1 MGYNFFE
8 NKDCEY
14 YPCHKAERINCL
26 FCFCPLYSTDCG
38 GNCKW
43 IYDRNGKLIKDCS
56 NCIIPHTD
64 GGYEYVIGRLA
75 GKGDKKM
82 EEHMS
87 LEQVIDLDKKYYMN
101 TFGDRISLC
110 FTEGNGIELTS
121 TDGNVYKDFF
131 AGIAVCSLG
140 YNHERL
146 TRELTEQVKQL
157 IHTSSVYYVENQARL
172 AEILVKH
179 SCGDR
184 VFFCSTGA
192 EANEG
197 AIKLAK
203 KYQVEKGNKNK
214 IEFVTLKNSFHGRTL
229 ATVAA
234 TGQPK
239 YQAPYQPLIE
249 KFVHIDRDDI
259 SALENA
265 VNENTAGIM
274 IELIQGES
282 GVNPVS
288 REFAEKAA
296 ELCGKNDIALIVD
309 EVQTGIGRTG
319 KLFAYELYDL
329 EPDIVTMAKGLGGGV
344 PIGAFCA
351 NEKFAS
357 AFKPGDHGT
366 TFGGNPLSTR
376 AGLVVLDELIHGGVL
391 ENVGETGSYLFDK
404 LRQLADANSK
414 IADVRGRGLMCG
426 VEFSEPIAK
435 EIGEK
440 LRANKV
446 LVGVVGDRVLRI
458 VPPLIVTKPDID
470 YLINALKEAI

>member
-1 MGYNFFE
+1 MGYKFFE

-56 NCIIPHTD
+56 DCIIPHTE
-64 GGYEYVIGRLA
+64 GGYEYVTGRLA

-87 LEQVIDLDKKYYMN
+87 LKQIMELDKKYYMN
-101 TFGDRISLC
+101 TFGGRIPLC
-110 FTEGNGIELTS
+110 FTEGNGIELTA
-121 TDGNVYKDFF
+121 TDGSVYKDFF

-172 AEILVKH
+172 AELLVKN

-288 REFAEKAA
+288 REFAERAA
-296 ELCGKNDIALIVD
+296 ELCEQNDIALIVD

-329 EPDIVTMAKGLGGGV
+329 QPDIVTMAKGLGGGV

-366 TFGGNPLSTR
+366 TFGGNPLSTK
-376 AGLVVLDELIHGGVL
+376 AGLVVLDELVNGGIL
-391 ENVGETGSYLFDK
+391 ENVRETGSYLFEG
-404 LRQLADANSK
+404 LRQLADTNSK

-426 VEFSEPIAK
+426 VELSEPIAK

-440 LRANKV
+440 LRSNKV

-458 VPPLIVTKPDID
+458 VPPLVVTKSDID